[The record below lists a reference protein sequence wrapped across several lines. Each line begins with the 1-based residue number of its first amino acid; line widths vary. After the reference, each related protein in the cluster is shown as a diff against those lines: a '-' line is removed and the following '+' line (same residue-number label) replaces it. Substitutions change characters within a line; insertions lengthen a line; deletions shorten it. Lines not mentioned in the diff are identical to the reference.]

1 MKRLWWI
8 SGIGAFALVCAGAWA
23 TLSQW
28 SANGS
33 SVQGTPA
40 QPLPVIHHARRLKSV
55 TRAASLQTLQFGCA
69 RGRVCSQTALSPRA
83 TTVSENKPEAVDVF
97 GGSITYGWVDP
108 THDSFVQRA
117 VATLAASTGVQYHY
131 HNDAIPGFTAKYYE
145 QKFPGRFGRLIKR
158 DHAQIVVLAWGLEND
173 MNSRRTLD
181 TPQAFATALR
191 QEIVQTLAI
200 HAVALVVTPPVT
212 KQLVTVDH
220 SRVYQYIAA
229 EHQVVNALHS
239 PNVVWVNLYTQMDQ
253 FLIAHHQSYKL
264 YEGNAWHPN
273 RAGHILAGHIL
284 AQDLTRRFGR
294 RPMHW
299 QRAVVY
305 G

>member
-1 MKRLWWI
+1 MKRLRWI
-8 SGIGAFALVCAGAWA
+8 SGIGAFALICAGGWA

-28 SANGS
+28 TANGP
-33 SVQGTPA
+33 SVQGAPA
-40 QPLPVIHHARRLKSV
+40 HPLPVVHHASQPKSV
-55 TRAASLQTLQFGCA
+55 TRVSSLQTRQSGCA
-69 RGRVCSQTALSPRA
+69 RGHMCSQPAASLRA
-83 TTVSENKPEAVDVF
+83 GTVSEKKLAAVDVF

-117 VATLAASTGVQYHY
+117 VATVAASTGVQYRY
-131 HNDAIPGFTAKYYE
+131 HNEAIPGFTAKYYE
-145 QKFPGRFGRLIKR
+145 QRFPGRFGQLIKS
-158 DHAQIVVLAWGLEND
+158 DHARVVVLAWGLEND

-181 TPQAFATALR
+181 TPQAFAAALHR
-191 QEIVQTLAI
+191 EIVQTLAI

-229 EHQVVNALHS
+229 EHQVVNTFHS
-239 PNVVWVNLYTQMDQ
+239 PNVVWVNVYKQMNQ

-273 RAGHILAGHIL
+273 RAGHILAGRIL
-284 AQDLTRRFGR
+284 AQDLTHRFGR
-294 RPMHW
+294 RPM
-299 QRAVVY
+299 
-305 G
+305 